1 MTLVQV
7 LNVTRGSVLGAR
19 VEVAD
24 RWWLRLRGLY
34 GRPPLVPGE
43 GLLSLPCSRVR
54 VRGASRPV
62 DVALLAGDGE
72 VVAVYHS
79 LPPGGYTHRHARARS
94 ALLLPA
100 GMLRGSGTREGDL
113 VAWSEWTA
121 AFARWRARPR
131 ARVHRLAF
139 GAGRSLPPGGVVT
152 RSRASRVRRRRLR
165 VLAGSALVLLRALA
179 GDAPQG
185 FEQRLARPRGAAA
198 VLLAAR
204 AGAESVSRAVRGLA
218 GVAG

>member
-7 LNVTRGSVLGAR
+7 MNVTRGSVLGAR

-24 RWWLRLRGLY
+24 RWWLRLRGLH
-34 GRPPLVPGE
+34 GRPALVPGE

-54 VRGASRPV
+54 LRGTRRAV

-79 LPPGGYTHRHARARS
+79 LPPGGVTNRYSRARC

-100 GMLRGSGTREGDL
+100 GMLRGSGTREGDV
-113 VAWSEWTA
+113 VAWSEWAA
-121 AFARWRARPR
+121 AFARWRTPPRPR
-131 ARVHRLAF
+131 LARLAF
-139 GAGRSLPPGGVVT
+139 GTGRSLPPEGAVT
-152 RSRASRVRRRRLR
+152 RSRVRRRRRRMR

-179 GDAPQG
+179 GDAVPSFRG
-185 FEQRLARPRGAAA
+185 GPDSPSAGRIGTLGAA
-198 VLLAAR
+198 
-204 AGAESVSRAVRGLA
+204 G
-218 GVAG
+218 